1 MDTYASLDTQ
11 IAAIEAQ
18 IAHLRAQARL
28 LRLRRNALTPFAR
41 IPTEIIHYILDVLVL
56 SILLPEHLGFTWYR
70 NDTETWYPPGDRI
83 GWANVT
89 GVCTF
94 LRDVAVRYP
103 TLWSHIDLSRNSNW
117 VSISLER
124 ARGHP
129 LLLTYGGSPDSSKDQ
144 LLLDVIDRA
153 CDARIY
159 TTSSSGVRFMS
170 SVLDRVHSRLRSLT
184 YAPKYGD
191 TLNLRGRFLSAG
203 SSSITRLVLVNAEV
217 LFDGVSLPALE
228 YLDCSRIRAVE
239 QPQRIFDLIRGAQWL
254 SHLRMSGIEPTF
266 DFTQLRVP
274 RIGLPRLDEAEI
286 TADFDWLAAFIITL
300 PVPPRSYILSVHKDT
315 PNLSSPRSMAMRQY
329 VVDLVFRLMAID
341 KDAYWPPDVRLSL
354 DEKSGRWRLEI
365 VRSNGDPE
373 LHYMDYCDGFEGFH
387 YILGRAQSL
396 HVDGLAAQIFE
407 HALEYDMPDPLAAV
421 DELVL
426 IYVTGYLTEFDR
438 WLARRA
444 ESRPPLQSLELRGCR
459 GLLDSRTALKHY
471 LKSLRRRRLVI
482 STSNEDYDSGDDASG
497 DEDSENGEEETDE
510 ETDEETSLETDELNI

>member
-28 LRLRRNALTPFAR
+28 LRLRRNALTAFAR
-41 IPTEIIHYILDVLVL
+41 VPTEIIHYILDVLML
-56 SILLPEHLGFTWYR
+56 SMLLPEHLGFTWYR
-70 NDTETWYPPGDRI
+70 NDTETWYPPGERI
-83 GWANVT
+83 GWASVT

-103 TLWSHIDLSRNSNW
+103 TLWSHIDLSRNPNW

-129 LLLTYGGSPDSSKDQ
+129 LLLTYGGLPDSSKDQ
-144 LLLDVIDRA
+144 LLLSAIDRA

-159 TTSSSGVRFMS
+159 TTSSSGVLFMS
-170 SVLDRVHSRLRSLT
+170 SVLDRVHPRLRSLT
-184 YAPKYGD
+184 YAPTYGD
-191 TLNLRGRFLSAG
+191 RLNLHARFLGAG
-203 SSSITRLVLVNAEV
+203 SSILTRLVLVNVEV
-217 LFDGVSLPALE
+217 LFDEISLPTLE
-228 YLDCSRIRAVE
+228 HLECSRIRAVE
-239 QPQRIFDLIRGAQWL
+239 PHRIFDLIRGAPRL
-254 SHLRMSGIEPTF
+254 SYLCMKSIEPAV
-266 DFTQLRVP
+266 DVTQLRLP
-274 RIGLPRLDEAEI
+274 RIDLPRLDEAEI

-373 LHYMDYCDGFEGFH
+373 LHYSDYSDGFEGFH

-396 HVDGLAAQIFE
+396 HVEGLAAQIFD

-426 IYVTGYLTEFDR
+426 IYVTGYSTEFDR

-482 STSNEDYDSGDDASG
+482 NTSNEDYDSGDDASG
-497 DEDSENGEEETDE
+497 DENSDAGEEETDE
-510 ETDEETSLETDELNI
+510 EQDEETNWETGELNI